1 MKTFAQIPS
10 LRDADPRSD
19 RFRCGGRESEFL
31 AVICAILCLVLW
43 APGRSAA
50 EQAKGMSAD
59 ECKAGIEKLKAD
71 GKIAQHTLNPC
82 EKGGCEAGPQL
93 LWHC

>member
-1 MKTFAQIPS
+1 M
-10 LRDADPRSD
+10 
-19 RFRCGGRESEFL
+19 
-31 AVICAILCLVLW
+31 AILCLVLW
-43 APGRSAA
+43 APGKSAA